1 MFNVGNVSGNHG
13 GGDEGLVRD
22 FIAKLTQPDAMES
35 RSSIRNSIESHLM
48 ACAAE
53 ESRLTGKTISM
64 RDFEQRYLK

>member
-1 MFNVGNVSGNHG
+1 
-13 GGDEGLVRD
+13 VRD